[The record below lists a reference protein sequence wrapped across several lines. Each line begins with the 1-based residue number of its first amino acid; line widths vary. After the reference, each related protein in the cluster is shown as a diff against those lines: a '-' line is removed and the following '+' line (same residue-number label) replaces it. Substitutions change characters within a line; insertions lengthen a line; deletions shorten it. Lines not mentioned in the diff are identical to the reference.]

1 MRENREEHRSSMA
14 PAVELQYW
22 TQDTPWGIFAGMH
35 TVQHKKKLVARI
47 RRVKGQIEAVE
58 RALVE
63 ERGCEE
69 VVRTI
74 AAARG
79 AINALAAEV
88 LCDHLEDHLAAPR
101 VRGAARAEAA
111 SELTRVIR
119 QFMG

>member
-1 MRENREEHRSSMA
+1 
-14 PAVELQYW
+14 
-22 TQDTPWGIFAGMH
+22 MH
-35 TVQHKKKLVARI
+35 TVRHKKKIVARI

-58 RALVE
+58 RALTE

-88 LCDHLEDHLAAPR
+88 LCDHLDDHLAAPR
-101 VRGAARAEAA
+101 VSNGEREVAAT
-111 SELTRVIR
+111 ELARVIR
-119 QFMG
+119 QFVG

>member
-1 MRENREEHRSSMA
+1 
-14 PAVELQYW
+14 
-22 TQDTPWGIFAGMH
+22 MH

-58 RALVE
+58 RALTE

-79 AINALAAEV
+79 AINSLAAEV
-88 LCDHLEDHLAAPR
+88 LCDHVEDHLAAPR
-101 VRGAARAEAA
+101 VSAAERKTAA
-111 SELTRVIR
+111 ADLTRIIR
-119 QFMG
+119 QFVG

>member
-1 MRENREEHRSSMA
+1 
-14 PAVELQYW
+14 
-22 TQDTPWGIFAGMH
+22 MH
-35 TVQHKKKLVARI
+35 TVRHKKKLVARI

-58 RALVE
+58 RALTE

-88 LCDHLEDHLAAPR
+88 LCDHLEDHVAAPR
-101 VRGAARAEAA
+101 TPKDERAAAA
-111 SELTRVIR
+111 GELARVLR
-119 QFMG
+119 EFVG

>member
-1 MRENREEHRSSMA
+1 
-14 PAVELQYW
+14 
-22 TQDTPWGIFAGMH
+22 MH
-35 TVQHKKKLVARI
+35 TVRHKKKLVARI

-58 RALVE
+58 RALTE

-88 LCDHLEDHLAAPR
+88 LCDHIEDHLAAPR
-101 VRGAARAEAA
+101 VSKGDREAA
-111 SELTRVIR
+111 ATELSRVLR
-119 QFMG
+119 QFVG

>member
-1 MRENREEHRSSMA
+1 
-14 PAVELQYW
+14 
-22 TQDTPWGIFAGMH
+22 MH
-35 TVQHKKKLVARI
+35 TVRHRKKLVARV

-58 RALVE
+58 RALTE
-63 ERGCEE
+63 QRGCEE

-101 VRGAARAEAA
+101 VSKGEREIAAAELA
-111 SELTRVIR
+111 RVIR
-119 QFMG
+119 QFVG

>member
-1 MRENREEHRSSMA
+1 
-14 PAVELQYW
+14 
-22 TQDTPWGIFAGMH
+22 MH
-35 TVQHKKKLVARI
+35 TVRHKKKLVARV

-58 RALVE
+58 RALTE

-79 AINALAAEV
+79 AMNALAAEV

-101 VRGAARAEAA
+101 VSSDARAAA
-111 SELTRVIR
+111 ATELARVLR
-119 QFMG
+119 QFVG

>member
-1 MRENREEHRSSMA
+1 
-14 PAVELQYW
+14 
-22 TQDTPWGIFAGMH
+22 MH

-47 RRVKGQIEAVE
+47 RRVRGQIEAVE
-58 RALVE
+58 RALTE

-79 AINALAAEV
+79 GINALAAEV

-101 VRGAARAEAA
+101 VSKGDREAA
-111 SELTRVIR
+111 AIELARVIR
-119 QFMG
+119 RFVG

>member
-1 MRENREEHRSSMA
+1 
-14 PAVELQYW
+14 
-22 TQDTPWGIFAGMH
+22 MH
-35 TVQHKKKLVARI
+35 TARHKKKLVARV
-47 RRVKGQIEAVE
+47 RRVLGQIEAVE

-88 LCDHLEDHLAAPR
+88 LCEHVEDHLGARRVTSKDRAA
-101 VRGAARAEAA
+101 AAT
-111 SELTRVIR
+111 ELAQVIR
-119 QFMG
+119 QFVG

>member
-1 MRENREEHRSSMA
+1 
-14 PAVELQYW
+14 
-22 TQDTPWGIFAGMH
+22 MH
-35 TVQHKKKLVARI
+35 TVQHKKKLVARV

-58 RALVE
+58 RALNE

-101 VRGAARAEAA
+101 ISKDEREVAAT
-111 SELTRVIR
+111 ELARVIR
-119 QFMG
+119 QFVG

>member
-1 MRENREEHRSSMA
+1 
-14 PAVELQYW
+14 
-22 TQDTPWGIFAGMH
+22 MH
-35 TVQHKKKLVARI
+35 TIHHKKRLVARV

-88 LCDHLEDHLAAPR
+88 LCDHVEDHLAAPR
-101 VRGAARAEAA
+101 ITGTNRAAAA
-111 SELTRVIR
+111 NELARVIR
-119 QFMG
+119 QFIG

>member
-1 MRENREEHRSSMA
+1 
-14 PAVELQYW
+14 
-22 TQDTPWGIFAGMH
+22 MH
-35 TVQHKKKLVARI
+35 TVRHKKKLVARI

-58 RALVE
+58 RALTE

-101 VRGAARAEAA
+101 ISKGDREAA
-111 SELTRVIR
+111 ATELARVIR
-119 QFMG
+119 QFVG